1 MKKTTIKDITY
12 LAIYFA
18 LILILS
24 LVPFLGLIQVFS
36 VSINLL
42 TIIIVIA
49 TFHLGLRGSLFS
61 ALFVG
66 IGSFIS
72 ALVYGKALFIF
83 ADIAIIPRF
92 LLGLFS
98 YFIYWAFRKK
108 VNVISIFINTFVTV
122 LSNSILVTGML
133 FIHHSIVK
141 IDFIQNFIVWISLIW
156 INVLVEVIVLPI
168 LSILLF
174 KFIKFLHN
182 KRVEELKNSSNIYY

>member
-1 MKKTTIKDITY
+1 MKKTTIKDIAY

-92 LLGLFS
+92 LLGLVS
-98 YFIYWAFRKK
+98 YFIYLSFRKK

-141 IDFIQNFIVWISLIW
+141 IDFVQNFIVWISLIW

>member
-1 MKKTTIKDITY
+1 MKKTTIKDIAY

-18 LILILS
+18 LILIFS

-36 VSINLL
+36 ISINLL

-83 ADIAIIPRF
+83 ADIAIVPRF
-92 LLGLFS
+92 LLGFVS
-98 YFIYWAFRKK
+98 YFIYWVFRKK
-108 VNVISIFINTFVTV
+108 VSIISVFVNTFVTV
-122 LSNSILVTGML
+122 LFNSILVTAML

-141 IDFIQNFIVWISLIW
+141 IDFIKNFVVWINLIW

-174 KFIKFLHN
+174 KFIKFIHN
-182 KRVEELKNSSNIYY
+182 KRVEELKNISDIYY

>member
-1 MKKTTIKDITY
+1 MKKTTIKDIAY

-18 LILILS
+18 LILIFS

-83 ADIAIIPRF
+83 ADIAIVPRF
-92 LLGLFS
+92 LLGFVS
-98 YFIYWAFRKK
+98 YFIYWVFRKK
-108 VNVISIFINTFVTV
+108 VSIISVFVNTFVTV
-122 LSNSILVTGML
+122 LFNSILVTTML

-141 IDFIQNFIVWISLIW
+141 IDFIKNFVVWINLIW

-174 KFIKFLHN
+174 KFIKFIHN
-182 KRVEELKNSSNIYY
+182 KRVEELKNISNIYY

>member
-1 MKKTTIKDITY
+1 MKKTTIKDIAY

-92 LLGLFS
+92 LLGLVS
-98 YFIYWAFRKK
+98 YFIYWSFRKK

>member
-1 MKKTTIKDITY
+1 MKKTTIKDIAY

-92 LLGLFS
+92 LLGLVS
-98 YFIYWAFRKK
+98 YFIYLAFRKK

>member
-1 MKKTTIKDITY
+1 MKKTTIKDIAY

-83 ADIAIIPRF
+83 ADIAIIPKF
-92 LLGLFS
+92 LLGLVS
-98 YFIYWAFRKK
+98 YFIYLAFRKK

>member
-1 MKKTTIKDITY
+1 MKKTTIKDIAY

-92 LLGLFS
+92 LLGLVS
-98 YFIYWAFRKK
+98 YFIYLAFRKK

-182 KRVEELKNSSNIYY
+182 KRVEELKNFSNIYY

>member
-1 MKKTTIKDITY
+1 MKKTTIKDIPY

-92 LLGLFS
+92 LLGLVS
-98 YFIYWAFRKK
+98 YFIYLAFRKK

>member
-1 MKKTTIKDITY
+1 MKKTTIKDIAY

-61 ALFVG
+61 AIFVG

-92 LLGLFS
+92 LLGLVS
-98 YFIYWAFRKK
+98 YFIYLSFRKK

-141 IDFIQNFIVWISLIW
+141 IDFVQNFIVWISLIW

>member
-1 MKKTTIKDITY
+1 MKKTTIKDIAY

-92 LLGLFS
+92 LLGLVS
-98 YFIYWAFRKK
+98 YFIYLAFRKK

-141 IDFIQNFIVWISLIW
+141 IDFIQNFIV
-156 INVLVEVIVLPI
+156 
-168 LSILLF
+168 
-174 KFIKFLHN
+174 
-182 KRVEELKNSSNIYY
+182 

>member
-1 MKKTTIKDITY
+1 MKKTTIKDIAY

-92 LLGLFS
+92 LLGLVS
-98 YFIYWAFRKK
+98 YFIYLAFRKK

-174 KFIKFLHN
+174 KFIKFLYN

>member
-1 MKKTTIKDITY
+1 MKKTTIKDIAY
-12 LAIYFA
+12 LGIYFA

-92 LLGLFS
+92 LLGLVS
-98 YFIYWAFRKK
+98 YFIYLAFRKK

>member
-1 MKKTTIKDITY
+1 MKKTTIKDIAY

-92 LLGLFS
+92 LLGLVS
-98 YFIYWAFRKK
+98 HFIYLAFRKK

>member
-1 MKKTTIKDITY
+1 MKKTTIKDIAY

-92 LLGLFS
+92 LLGLVS
-98 YFIYWAFRKK
+98 YFIYLSFRKK

>member
-1 MKKTTIKDITY
+1 MKKTTIKDIAY

-92 LLGLFS
+92 LLGLVS
-98 YFIYWAFRKK
+98 YFIYLAFRKK
-108 VNVISIFINTFVTV
+108 VNVISLFINTFVTV

>member
-1 MKKTTIKDITY
+1 MKKTTIKDIAY

-92 LLGLFS
+92 LLGLVS
-98 YFIYWAFRKK
+98 YFIYLAFRKK

-174 KFIKFLHN
+174 KFIKFLHK

>member
-1 MKKTTIKDITY
+1 MKKTTIKDIAY

-18 LILILS
+18 LILIFS

-83 ADIAIIPRF
+83 ADIAIVPRF
-92 LLGLFS
+92 LLGFVS
-98 YFIYWAFRKK
+98 YFIYWVFRKK
-108 VNVISIFINTFVTV
+108 VSIISVFVNTFVTV
-122 LSNSILVTGML
+122 LFNSILVTAML

-141 IDFIQNFIVWISLIW
+141 IDFIKNFVVWINLIW

-174 KFIKFLHN
+174 KFIKFIHN
-182 KRVEELKNSSNIYY
+182 KRVEELKNISNIYY

>member
-1 MKKTTIKDITY
+1 MKKTTIKDIAY

-18 LILILS
+18 LILIFS
-24 LVPFLGLIQVFS
+24 LIPFLGLIQVFS

-83 ADIAIIPRF
+83 ADIAIVPRF
-92 LLGLFS
+92 LLGFVS
-98 YFIYWAFRKK
+98 YFIYWIFRKK
-108 VNVISIFINTFVTV
+108 VSIISVFANTLVTV
-122 LSNSILVTGML
+122 LFNSILVTAML

-141 IDFIQNFIVWISLIW
+141 IDFIKNFVVWINLIW

-174 KFIKFLHN
+174 KFIKFIHN
-182 KRVEELKNSSNIYY
+182 RRVEELKNISNIYY

>member
-1 MKKTTIKDITY
+1 MKKTTIKDIAY

-92 LLGLFS
+92 LLGLVS
-98 YFIYWAFRKK
+98 HFIYLAFRKK

-141 IDFIQNFIVWISLIW
+141 IDFVQNFIVWISLIW